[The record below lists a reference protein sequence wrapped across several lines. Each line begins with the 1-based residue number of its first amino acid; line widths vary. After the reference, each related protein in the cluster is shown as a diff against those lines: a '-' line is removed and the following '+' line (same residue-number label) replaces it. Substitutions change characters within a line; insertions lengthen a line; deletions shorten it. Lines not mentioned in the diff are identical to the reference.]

1 MQASCRSKKT
11 LDRELLKTALMQFY
25 PLTPSLLKREIATV
39 KAFAQLVFANFVFN
53 KPLQIAF
60 NPLCNRVERIGEQS
74 LRYVLLLIPPLVHSS
89 QVPSVSLLTGA
100 AVPPC
105 GRRFLG

>member
-11 LDRELLKTALMQFY
+11 LDRDLLKTALMQFY

-53 KPLQIAF
+53 KPSQIAF
-60 NPLCNRVERIGEQS
+60 NPLATEAS
-74 LRYVLLLIPPLVHSS
+74 
-89 QVPSVSLLTGA
+89 A
-100 AVPPC
+100 
-105 GRRFLG
+105 LGNNAD